1 MAAIL
6 LVEDNKMSQKMMYYT
21 LKRMGLEADYAE
33 DGAEA
38 VEKATSRDYDVVLMD
53 IMMPVFDGYEA
64 TRRIRE
70 HEAGRTDGR
79 RTFIVGLT
87 GNVYDMEEQ
96 KCLKAGMDA
105 YLAKPFDAE
114 AFVGLVGDKI
124 GL

>member
-1 MAAIL
+1 MARIL

-21 LKRMGLEADYAE
+21 LKRLGLETDYAE

-38 VEKATSRDYDVVLMD
+38 VQKATEGGYDIVLMD

-64 TRRIRE
+64 TRRIRQSE
-70 HEAGRTDGR
+70 KEQADGR
-79 RTFIVGLT
+79 HTLIIGLT

-96 KCLKAGMDA
+96 KCLQAGMDG

-114 AFVGLVGDKI
+114 AFMQMAREKGAI
-124 GL
+124 